1 MSSLTQQEIKQ
12 RQEFTEKLRTKTLT
26 KDEAE
31 KLKQLLEKERT
42 EATSLGDV
50 FVVLGI
56 AVLIGLI
63 IAYLAGDR

>member
-1 MSSLTQQEIKQ
+1 MTSLTQQEIQQ
-12 RQEFTEKLRTKTLT
+12 RQEFTEKLRAKTLT
-26 KDEAE
+26 KNEAE

-50 FVVLGI
+50 IALLGI
-56 AVLIGLI
+56 AVLIGMI